1 MSYVVP
7 GLRGGDVNPL
17 TGLPLAAGQVLV
29 AGPLAT
35 GPRQT
40 VVSLARPGSW
50 PPWITAGP
58 DGAPV
63 DLGTI
68 VGGTWDGSGAY
79 ELPAISTTV
88 PRDWLPWAL
97 LALLGLF
104 LLAGERKSRGEW

>member
-1 MSYVVP
+1 MSYVQA

-17 TGLPLAAGQVLV
+17 TGLPLAAGQILV
-29 AGPLAT
+29 TGPLAT

-40 VVSLARPGSW
+40 VVSVARPGSW

-58 DGAPV
+58 DGSPV
-63 DLGTI
+63 DLGTT

-79 ELPAISTTV
+79 TLPEVSTTV

-104 LLAGERKSRGEW
+104 LLSGGRRTRGDW